1 MPGLRRLRK
10 LTGCRFTN
18 SSRKSLVMKLYILDG
33 ESYYDRDYNLRRL
46 DPPSYILEPRF
57 ELIGIPVKEPGLAAY
72 WVEGPEATTFF
83 ASGPKLETLSGVKP
97 GLSSKI
103 ASLIKLN
110 DAPVTPARV
119 PTLSVNKILA
129 GGAS

>member
-33 ESYYDRDYNLRRL
+33 ESYYDRDYSLRRL
-46 DPPSYILEPRF
+46 DPPYILDPRF

-97 GLSSKI
+97 GLSSKT
-103 ASLIKLN
+103 SLIKLN

-119 PTLSVNKILA
+119 PTLRVNKILA